1 MGRLKPSNL
10 ISGLRAAGIYPV
22 YAQQVLKRM
31 LDESG
36 DDSINESIFNDAVLN
51 ALKENCGIVVLKKR
65 VQAKRGRCIN
75 KFLIVILKA

>member
-36 DDSINESIFNDAVLN
+36 DDSINNQYLMMLF
-51 ALKENCGIVVLKKR
+51 
-65 VQAKRGRCIN
+65 
-75 KFLIVILKA
+75 